1 MFGGPL
7 NVLVGEGR
15 KEESSVELLV
25 LWSRND

>member
-7 NVLVGEGR
+7 NVLVGGGR
-15 KEESSVELLV
+15 KREISAKLLV